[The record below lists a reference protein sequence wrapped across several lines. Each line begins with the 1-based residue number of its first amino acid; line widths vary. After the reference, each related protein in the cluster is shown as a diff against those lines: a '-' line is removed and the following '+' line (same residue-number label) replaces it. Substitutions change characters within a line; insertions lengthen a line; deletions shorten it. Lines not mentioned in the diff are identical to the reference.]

1 MIYSRLHSAEYFYY
15 QDWMAVAR
23 MGAVWLESG
32 DVVNLMELIIP
43 KIASKYSALLPA
55 LVKVLC

>member
-1 MIYSRLHSAEYFYY
+1 
-15 QDWMAVAR
+15 MAVAR

-55 LVKVLC
+55 LVKVPCRADDEPPHSQLH

>member
-1 MIYSRLHSAEYFYY
+1 
-15 QDWMAVAR
+15 

-32 DVVNLMELIIP
+32 EVVNLMELIIP

-55 LVKVLC
+55 LVKVPC